1 MEAMG
6 EWSNNLG
13 GMYTYATEEADFMN
27 QLLAS
32 YDHPGTGSASGITG
46 GDHHGLYWSL
56 GSHHNHLTLMPEA
69 SSFCFSGE
77 SSSYSVGNSGYYA
90 VVPPAAEENN
100 NVPMDFGLEDATIN
114 TNSYLVGEETSECDV
129 EKYSSGK
136 TLFPLETVVENHNE
150 EESILQSEISV
161 TTTDHHQ
168 KYLTG
173 SKKRSRATSADKNKR
188 TKVCKRGQ
196 KNIEMSDDTNNGEE
210 DEGEKV
216 KKRKSGTMMSR
227 QNSSTTFC
235 SEEESQ
241 CPSQDDGGEE
251 EEDASKALN
260 LNGKTRASRGAAT
273 DPQSLYA
280 RKRRE
285 RINERLRILQN
296 LVPNGTKVDISTM
309 LEEAVH
315 YVKFLQLQIK
325 LLSSDDLWM
334 YAPIAFNGMDI
345 GLNSPR

>member
-13 GMYTYATEEADFMN
+13 GMYNYATEEADFMN

-32 YDHPGTGSASGITG
+32 YDHPGTGSSSGTPG
-46 GDHHGLYWSL
+46 GDHQGLYWA
-56 GSHHNHLTLMPEA
+56 G
-69 SSFCFSGE
+69 SFCFSQE
-77 SSSYSVGNSGYYA
+77 SSSYSAGNSGYYT
-90 VVPPAAEENN
+90 VVPPAAEENQN
-100 NVPMDFGLEDATIN
+100 GTMDFGMEDVTIN

-136 TLFPLETVVENHNE
+136 NLLPLETVVENRND
-150 EESILQSEISV
+150 EESLMQSEISV
-161 TTTDHHQ
+161 TTTEHQ
-168 KYLTG
+168 KSLTG
-173 SKKRSRATSADKNKR
+173 SKKRSRATSTDKNKR
-188 TKVCKRGQ
+188 ARVNKKGQ
-196 KNIEMSDDTNNGEE
+196 KSIDISGDTNGGEE
-210 DEGEKV
+210 EEGEKL
-216 KKRKSGTMMSR
+216 KKRKNGAMMSR

-235 SEEESQ
+235 SEEESN
-241 CPSQDDGGEE
+241 CADQDGVGEDSSSKD
-251 EEDASKALN
+251 EDPSKALN

-345 GLNSPR
+345 GLSSPR